1 MGRLSGCPFPFKQ
14 MGKEKEY
21 MRTFLINNKRYV
33 AKEFTFGAVRQL
45 ESNGLSLT
53 DIQNK
58 PMTLA
63 AAYLAFCAGIN
74 INAADE
80 EIQDHV
86 LNGGNLDGIFEAVT
100 DAMNDSRFFQALNK
114 KTEKV
119 EEIPFPPVTPVQTP
133 PIQEIPVQAVT
144 AVPVG
149 EAVIQ

>member
-1 MGRLSGCPFPFKQ
+1 
-14 MGKEKEY
+14 

-45 ESNGLSLT
+45 ENNGLSLT

-86 LNGGNLDGIFEAVT
+86 LNGGNLDGIFEAVG
-100 DAMNDSRFFQALNK
+100 DAMNESRFFQALNK

-119 EEIPFPPVTPVQTP
+119 EEIPFPPVTPLQTT

>member
-1 MGRLSGCPFPFKQ
+1 
-14 MGKEKEY
+14 
-21 MRTFLINNKRYV
+21 MRTFLINNKRYI

-53 DIQNK
+53 DVQNK

-63 AAYLAFCAGIN
+63 AAYLAFCAGISM
-74 INAADE
+74 NAADE
-80 EIQDHV
+80 EIQNHV

-100 DAMNDSRFFQALNK
+100 EAMNDSRFFQALNK

-119 EEIPFPPVTPVQTP
+119 EEIPFPPVTPVQASP
-133 PIQEIPVQAVT
+133 LQEVPVQAVT

-149 EAVIQ
+149 ESVIQ

>member
-1 MGRLSGCPFPFKQ
+1 MN
-14 MGKEKEY
+14 
-21 MRTFLINNKRYV
+21 TFLINNKRYV

-63 AAYLAFCAGIN
+63 AAYLAFCAGIS

-80 EIQDHV
+80 EIQNHV
-86 LNGGNLDGIFEAVT
+86 LNGGDLDGIFEAVT

-119 EEIPFPPVTPVQTP
+119 EEIPFPPVTPVQTT

>member
-14 MGKEKEY
+14 MGKEKDY
-21 MRTFLINNKRYV
+21 MRTFLINDKRYV

-45 ESNGLSLT
+45 EGYGLSLT
-53 DIQNK
+53 DVQNK

-63 AAYLAFCAGIN
+63 AAYLAFCAN
-74 INAADE
+74 INMDAADN
-80 EIQDHV
+80 EIQEHV
-86 LNGGNLDGIFEAVT
+86 IKGGNLDGIFEAVT
-100 DAMNDSRFFQALNK
+100 EAMNESRFFQALNK

-119 EEIPFPPVTPVQTP
+119 EEIPFPPVTLDQTVP
-133 PIQEIPVQAVT
+133 TQEIPNQAVK